1 MNLSQYLPHE
11 DEAAGDADEPHE
23 RGDKPVVPRV
33 YPPERF
39 HPAEEPF
46 HGVPR
51 LPQGMLV
58 EDRRSTL
65 TRFHTPIFS
74 HLLSLLLAV
83 VSSPYLGG
91 MSIHRHPVMRT
102 KSIPLTI
109 ARSSALGLPSLA
121 LAGRKG
127 SILLHL
133 TSSSC
138 WNFID
143 NENRPVHLNA
153 KDKNL
158 RQKG

>member
-1 MNLSQYLPHE
+1 MDLGAFL
-11 DEAAGDADEPHE
+11 
-23 RGDKPVVPRV
+23 PVVAVVPDEFPPFLAATV
-33 YPPERF
+33 ELSMESSSILTTPLPYP
-39 HPAEEPF
+39 
-46 HGVPR
+46 
-51 LPQGMLV
+51 
-58 EDRRSTL
+58 SL
-65 TRFHTPIFS
+65 TRASMMRFHTPIFS